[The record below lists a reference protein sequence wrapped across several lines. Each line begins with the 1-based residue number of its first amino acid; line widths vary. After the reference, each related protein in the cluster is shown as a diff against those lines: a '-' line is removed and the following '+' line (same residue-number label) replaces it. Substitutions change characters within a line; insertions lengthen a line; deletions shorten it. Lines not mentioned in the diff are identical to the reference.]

1 MMISPISYIEELK
14 DNSFE
19 QLIAERDSLIQEIK
33 ELEKI
38 AFKKGEDRTDPAWQF
53 HPGPDV
59 RYQMNLEYLAELCS
73 FILFKQEDPLL
84 LGGGGCHTLEGP
96 FPSDEMDEGTIKLF
110 DRITAKYHLNESTL
124 YPEPRR
130 D

>member
-59 RYQMNLEYLAELCS
+59 RYQMNLEYLAKLCS
-73 FILFKQEDPLL
+73 FIEEKYNREIVYGEELEEDE
-84 LGGGGCHTLEGP
+84 HQ
-96 FPSDEMDEGTIKLF
+96 
-110 DRITAKYHLNESTL
+110 
-124 YPEPRR
+124 
-130 D
+130 

>member
-1 MMISPISYIEELK
+1 MESCQQTVPEAITAFLEGE
-14 DNSFE
+14 DFE

-53 HPGPDV
+53 RPGPDV

-73 FILFKQEDPLL
+73 FIEEKYNREIVWEELEED
-84 LGGGGCHTLEGP
+84 EQQ
-96 FPSDEMDEGTIKLF
+96 
-110 DRITAKYHLNESTL
+110 
-124 YPEPRR
+124 
-130 D
+130 

>member
-19 QLIAERDSLIQEIK
+19 QLIAERDSLIQEIM

-53 HPGPDV
+53 CPGPDV
-59 RYQMNLEYLAELCS
+59 RYQMNLGYLAELCS
-73 FILFKQEDPLL
+73 FIEEKYNREIVHGEEIEED
-84 LGGGGCHTLEGP
+84 EQQ
-96 FPSDEMDEGTIKLF
+96 
-110 DRITAKYHLNESTL
+110 
-124 YPEPRR
+124 
-130 D
+130 

>member
-19 QLIAERDSLIQEIK
+19 QLIAERDSLIQEIN

-53 HPGPDV
+53 RPGPDV
-59 RYQMNLEYLAELCS
+59 RYQMNLGYLAELCN
-73 FILFKQEDPLL
+73 FIEEKYNREIVHGEELEED
-84 LGGGGCHTLEGP
+84 EQQ
-96 FPSDEMDEGTIKLF
+96 
-110 DRITAKYHLNESTL
+110 
-124 YPEPRR
+124 
-130 D
+130 